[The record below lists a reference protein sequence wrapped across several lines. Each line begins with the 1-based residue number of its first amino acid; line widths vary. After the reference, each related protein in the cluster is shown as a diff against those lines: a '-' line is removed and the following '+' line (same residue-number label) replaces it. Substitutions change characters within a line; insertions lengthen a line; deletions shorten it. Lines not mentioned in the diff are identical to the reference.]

1 MNVDKSKNDIVEAL
15 GISDERFEIIGENFA
30 KILSEAML
38 SEEEERFDIIEIT
51 SKLSKLELSG
61 EEAYLLGLQLG
72 RILGIPEQN
81 LDAN

>member
-15 GISDERFEIIGENFA
+15 GISDERFEILGENFA

-38 SEEEERFDIIEIT
+38 SEEERFDIIEIT

-61 EEAYLLGLQLG
+61 EEAYLLGLQFG